1 MICARQFDG
10 QGVTV
15 TSGTYTGP
23 ETGAFEVTVK
33 GKLVHSKLTKGQGKC
48 STDEEV
54 AAPLRVERDAVYSRM
69 PRRG

>member
-1 MICARQFDG
+1 
-10 QGVTV
+10 VTV

-48 STDEEV
+48 STDEELDAIIEAV
-54 AAPLRVERDAVYSRM
+54 EAAKA
-69 PRRG
+69 